1 MRHCRDPICW
11 SRGRPTRSARRSQS
25 RALANRSARSFRA
38 EAVRAVSRHWSASR
52 RYCSG
57 LLAAPVGRY
66 LDLLAAIGVHMVPPR
81 FGCTSQLLDR
91 AFTGRSRT
99 MRALC
104 RNRVPRVRGLPIAE
118 IVARARA
125 AKTGCRVQLPRQTAH
140 RIFAGERWTTLHGV
154 NADFCHAFAP
164 LGEFFAESKIS
175 RLI

>member
-1 MRHCRDPICW
+1 RA
-11 SRGRPTRSARRSQS
+11 RGFSALVCEPSGLF
-25 RALANRSARSFRA
+25 RALGRASWSVLGLVGCHRRTHGAPEIRMHVTTARSGF
-38 EAVRAVSRHWSASR
+38 HWPLSYDA
-52 RYCSG
+52 
-57 LLAAPVGRY
+57 
-66 LDLLAAIGVHMVPPR
+66 
-81 FGCTSQLLDR
+81 
-91 AFTGRSRT
+91 
-99 MRALC
+99 RAL